1 MNTQGTKKPKPKPTN
16 LPIRGGAT
24 KKELMEEN
32 LELRKEIIVLKD
44 WIEGLEQNEAE
55 WQPLIGVHGIMSD
68 LFYDGY
74 HTSKLGGDIVKEVI
88 QGIKE
93 LKEKIDFL
101 TGVNEEL
108 VKDIAE
114 VGEVIF
120 DNWEGQT
127 DGHTQSSDEDL
138 IGNELIPLFKPTP
151 AEQWPHLGWG
161 KDALKKFV
169 VECSDRSQELFFIR
183 QYV

>member
-1 MNTQGTKKPKPKPTN
+1 MNTQGTKQPKPKPTN

-120 DNWEGQT
+120 DNWEGQNP
-127 DGHTQSSDEDL
+127 TQSSDEDL
-138 IGNELIPLFKPTP
+138 IDNELIPLFKPTP